1 MGAPGALIV
10 TSNVADDAV
19 VQCRE
24 FRRDPATMITP
35 DFFVNSCCSLTPI
48 PIQSRWEPKAGTP
61 VGRIG
66 LIGGVR
72 LETVR
77 KGHWGIAEGTAAPD
91 GENSRRGA
99 EARDWEKFEECRNVR
114 AVSAK
119 TLVSRNI
126 LLIV

>member
-35 DFFVNSCCSLTPI
+35 DFFVNSCCYLPPFLNNREGNPMGGAS
-48 PIQSRWEPKAGTP
+48 E
-61 VGRIG
+61 GRIS
-66 LIGGVR
+66 LSGGVR
-72 LETVR
+72 LESVR